1 MPFKYYVT
9 MYSAIRKISCGVR
22 LDNNC
27 ILSSFFHYP
36 KYLIDLWRLCSI
48 TFLFNWIM
56 LLICKIHV
64 LQERDMFL
72 FQLYLVDMFFN
83 FLVSYITY
91 LKSLPNEEIKCI
103 KGVVNKVLINDYGSG
118 VKSNVIY
125 GRMHIYYMSGP
136 IWPILF
142 CKDVIL
148 SFF

>member
-27 ILSSFFHYP
+27 ILSSFFYYQ
-36 KYLIDLWRLCSI
+36 KYLIALWSLCSM
-48 TFLFNWIM
+48 TFLFKWVM
-56 LLICKIHV
+56 LLLHKIY
-64 LQERDMFL
+64 R
-72 FQLYLVDMFFN
+72 FQY
-83 FLVSYITY
+83 LVSYITY
-91 LKSLPNEEIKCI
+91 LISLPNEEIKCI

-148 SFF
+148 SFNRQPQR